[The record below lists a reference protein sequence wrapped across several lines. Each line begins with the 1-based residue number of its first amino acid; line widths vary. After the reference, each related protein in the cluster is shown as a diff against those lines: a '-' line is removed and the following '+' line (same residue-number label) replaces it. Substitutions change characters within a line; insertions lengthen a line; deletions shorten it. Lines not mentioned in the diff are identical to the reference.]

1 MWKSRRR
8 PATPT
13 NPDTYAVLGLLFLS
27 FIPYLN
33 TLGNAFVYDDV
44 PQLLENPYVHSFR
57 YLGKIFGST
66 VWTFQGAQGVTNYY
80 RPLMSFAYAVIYHF
94 TGPIVF
100 GFHLLNLVL
109 HAAIVVLLFFLTKRL
124 FGDRLM
130 AVASAGLFAVHPIH
144 TESVAWIA
152 GLPDLELGLFLLL
165 TFLLYLQL
173 DRTGSQRPAPWSAY
187 VAMLAI
193 YVLALLSKEQAL
205 VLPAILAVYEHF
217 YRADRGASSPRIK
230 LSRYLPLFAIAGAYL
245 AFRIFGFGGFAP
257 SVSRPELSWRG
268 VILSAIALV
277 GNYLWKLIWP
287 LHLSAFYIFHASNS
301 VRDPHVLAGLAGLL
315 ICLSLFAWLWRD
327 AHDLSFACI
336 WMGALLAPVLNARWL
351 PAAVFA
357 ERYLYL
363 PSIGFCWLVAWAAT
377 KAWRAAPS
385 EKPSPT
391 RRLLWQTMPVAIGII
406 AILYTV
412 RTIQR
417 NRDWRD
423 DETVYRRILDEQPEA
438 QFIRTNLGVV
448 YFDRGDMAGAE
459 REWLAS
465 LGPLP
470 PYASTLNDLGLLRA
484 NQKRY
489 NEAIGYY
496 KQAIQTRPKYA
507 DPYKNMAAT
516 HAEMGRTE
524 DADREFRK
532 AVELAPLNSIMRN
545 AYGHFLLDQSRPVE
559 AQEQFA
565 ASASNDP
572 NSDALGNLGD
582 LLVSNGETEKA
593 RAVYQA
599 SIALNSFDNRSLVGL
614 AKLDEQAGR
623 TTEALQEYR
632 ASLDTDPTNAGA
644 LAGVQRLS
652 PPPPEAA
659 SSQHISAPHPATAGP
674 TNTIPSR

>member
-1 MWKSRRR
+1 MREPRR

-13 NPDTYAVLGLLFLS
+13 NPDTYAVLGLLVLS
-27 FIPYLN
+27 FVPYLN
-33 TLGNAFVYDDV
+33 TLGNAFVYDDL

-94 TGPIVF
+94 SGPIAF
-100 GFHLLNLVL
+100 GFHLLNIAL
-109 HAAIVVLLFFLTKRL
+109 HAAIVVLLFFLTERL

-130 AVASAGLFAVHPIH
+130 AVASAGLFALHPIH

-165 TFLLYLQL
+165 TFLLYLRL
-173 DRTGSQRPAPWSAY
+173 DSPGPERPAPWTSQIALL
-187 VAMLAI
+187 AM

-217 YRADRGASSPRIK
+217 YRGDRNATSLRVK
-230 LSRYLPLFAIAGAYL
+230 LSRYLPLFATAAAYL
-245 AFRIFGFGGFAP
+245 TFRIFGFGGFAP
-257 SVSRPELSWRG
+257 SVSRPELGWGG

-277 GNYLWKLIWP
+277 GSYLWKLIWP
-287 LHLSAFYIFHASNS
+287 LHLSAFYVFHASNS
-301 VRDPHVLAGLAGLL
+301 LRDPRVLAGLIGLL
-315 ICLSLFAWLWRD
+315 ICLGLFAWLWRN
-327 AHDLSFACI
+327 AHDLSFAFL

-363 PSIGFCWLVAWAAT
+363 PSIAFCWLFAWVAT
-377 KAWRAAPS
+377 TAWRAAPS
-385 EKPSPT
+385 EKTSPA
-391 RRLLWQTMPVAIGII
+391 RLLRQTMPVALGVI
-406 AILYTV
+406 AILYGV
-412 RTIQR
+412 RTIHR

-423 DETVYRRILDEQPEA
+423 DETVYRRILDEQPDA

-459 REWLAS
+459 REWLGS

-470 PYASTLNDLGLLRA
+470 PYASTLNDLGLLRE

-489 NEAIGYY
+489 DEAIAYY
-496 KQAIQTRPKYA
+496 KRAIQTRPKYA
-507 DPYKNMAAT
+507 DPYKNLAVT
-516 HAEMGRTE
+516 YAEIDRRD
-524 DADREFRK
+524 DADREFRQ
-532 AVELAPLNSIMRN
+532 AVELAPLNSILRN
-545 AYGHFLLDQSRPVE
+545 AYGHFLLDQSRPAE
-559 AQEQFA
+559 AQEQFT
-565 ASASNDP
+565 ASAQNDP
-572 NSDALGNLGD
+572 NADALGNLGD
-582 LLVSNGETEKA
+582 LLAHNGEAENA
-593 RAVYQA
+593 RAAYQA
-599 SIALNSFDNRSLVGL
+599 AIAINSFDNRSLVGL
-614 AKLDEQAGR
+614 AALDEKAGR

-632 ASLDTDPTNAGA
+632 ASLDTDPNNAWA

-652 PPPPEAA
+652 PAA
-659 SSQHISAPHPATAGP
+659 TKP
-674 TNTIPSR
+674 TTKTH